1 MNHLISQVSSRW
13 RLILLVSTVWSLSRR
28 LSRLSWFMGISGR
41 IYFDYFILGRPTL
54 KVGSTIF
61 CAWGL
66 NFHLFI
72 HLFIHSF
79 IHFKRES
86 GAEACLEPLRS
97 SKCGFN
103 VASSLVPEAVVFLL
117 RGTVAWTCEL
127 TQIFPHP
134 KVSLS
139 GYFISATGKETK
151 TVDPIN
157 VVRFSNMR
165 VSFSW
170 RKWDH

>member
-13 RLILLVSTVWSLSRR
+13 WLILLVSTVWSLSRR

-41 IYFDYFILGRPTL
+41 IYFDYFILGKPIL

-61 CAWGL
+61 CTWGL

-72 HLFIHSF
+72 HLLFIHSSILKERVEQKYAWSPCALLNVDLMWPVLSF
-79 IHFKRES
+79 LKLWSSCFKW
-86 GAEACLEPLRS
+86 
-97 SKCGFN
+97 
-103 VASSLVPEAVVFLL
+103 
-117 RGTVAWTCEL
+117 TVAWTCEL

-134 KVSLS
+134 NVSLS

-157 VVRFSNMR
+157 VVRFSNIR
-165 VSFSW
+165 ISFSW